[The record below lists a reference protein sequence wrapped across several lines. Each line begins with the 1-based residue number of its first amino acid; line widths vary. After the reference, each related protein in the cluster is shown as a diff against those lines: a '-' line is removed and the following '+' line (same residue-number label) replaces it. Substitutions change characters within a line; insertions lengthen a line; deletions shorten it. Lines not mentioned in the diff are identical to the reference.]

1 VELTIFNM
9 PRFMLL
15 NDSILEI
22 GPTSLRDVGIYVL
35 KLLLQDSEKASM
47 KYTML
52 VTIIPEKNN

>member
-1 VELTIFNM
+1 M

-15 NDSILEI
+15 NDSILEV